1 MNLSKFYIQCYRYI
15 LVMADL
21 DAVVARLQKLGLAEV
36 KAKETAKNKSLSSN
50 LLQLLDW
57 AGEGAEVGGVRGN
70 LLYHVASKVKPQVW
84 SLVPVLVTYIC
95 QDKLDT
101 EQRLNAAIEFLLKQ
115 PPGTTVAALDTAKL
129 EEVAG
134 VGVVITP
141 EQVEEAVEKAIAAVK
156 EDILA
161 QRWR

>member
-57 AGEGAEVGGVRGN
+57 AGEGAKGSSA
-70 LLYHVASKVKPQVW
+70 L
-84 SLVPVLVTYIC
+84 T
-95 QDKLDT
+95 
-101 EQRLNAAIEFLLKQ
+101 RLAFF
-115 PPGTTVAALDTAKL
+115 
-129 EEVAG
+129 
-134 VGVVITP
+134 
-141 EQVEEAVEKAIAAVK
+141 
-156 EDILA
+156 
-161 QRWR
+161 